1 MHNDHYKQLEIDTIA
16 LWKAN
21 KTLSQLIDACE
32 FQIDK
37 YNRRPKKGEELKD
50 CDKIVFYAKLKS
62 ECYYIMKKVKK
73 NISFDKAVELL
84 LNKNNKNN
92 NTLDFN

>member
-50 CDKIVFYAKLKS
+50 CDKIIFYATLKY
-62 ECYYIMKKVKK
+62 ECYSIMKKCKK